1 MIPAQRRRLILD
13 LLYDQGAVSVQQ
25 LSERAG
31 ASHITIRRDLDQLA
45 GEGLVERS
53 HGGAALA
60 SVRDRPAGRERP
72 ARAGRGDRILR
83 AKAAIGAAAADR
95 LEAGQHVII
104 DAGIAGTEA
113 ARRILAR
120 NLSLTVVTN
129 NLKTA
134 AVLAQSE
141 RVRLIVTGGTRVPG
155 ASTLVGDPGQA
166 FIERLHADVAL
177 VSVQAIGNGRLSDSS
192 VEVAA
197 MKRRLVAA
205 ARRVVLLADSWKFGG
220 PALCDVCA
228 LADVHEVISDA
239 GLPAAVRAALRRT
252 RTAVRIIRAR

>member
-13 LLYDQGAVSVQQ
+13 LLYDQGVVSVQQ

-45 GEGLVERS
+45 AEGLVERS
-53 HGGAALA
+53 HGGAQLA
-60 SVRDRPAGRERP
+60 SGGGRP
-72 ARAGRGDRILR
+72 ARRGNGDRLRERMLR
-83 AKAAIGAAAADR
+83 AKAAIGVAAADR

-113 ARRILAR
+113 ARRLLAR
-120 NLSLTVVTN
+120 NLALTVVTP

-155 ASTLVGDPGQA
+155 ASTLLGEPGQA
-166 FIERLHADVAL
+166 FLERLHADVAL

-197 MKRRLVAA
+197 MKRRLVSA
-205 ARRVVLLADSWKFGG
+205 ARRVLLLADSWKFGG

-228 LADVHEVISDA
+228 LTEVHEVISDA
-239 GLPAAVRAALRRT
+239 GLPAPVRAALRRA
-252 RTAVRIIRAR
+252 RTAVRIVRAG

>member
-31 ASHITIRRDLDQLA
+31 ASHITIRRDLDQMA
-45 GEGLVERS
+45 ADGLVERS

-60 SVRDRPAGRERP
+60 SGRDRPRRAGPGDRLRERM
-72 ARAGRGDRILR
+72 LR

-113 ARRILAR
+113 ARRLLAR
-120 NLSLTVVTN
+120 NLALTVVTN

-155 ASTLVGDPGQA
+155 ASTLLGEPGQD

-197 MKRRLVAA
+197 MKRRLIAA
-205 ARRVVLLADSWKFGG
+205 ARRVLLLADSWKFGG
-220 PALCDVCA
+220 PALCDVCS
-228 LADVHEVISDA
+228 LADIHEVFTDA
-239 GLPAAVRAALRRT
+239 GLPGPVRAALRRT
-252 RTAVRIIRAR
+252 RTAVRIVRPR